1 MPGLTFQ
8 SLQTP
13 ESVFQQQL
21 GEQKKQLQEQFKLGW
36 DEINRRGATL
46 GQAKRDELL
55 AELHSKAKM
64 KALELTQAEQSQAA
78 QFKTIDDM
86 AKQGLVND
94 PDRAK
99 WHLVLGPDADRM
111 MKSQEEPDIMAEY
124 GKADVYGN
132 RIDRELEGFLE
143 QPGETVTKKK
153 MTGLWGSMGTSVNEK
168 VPSKLYTARYK
179 PVTDPKTGQVV
190 EQESWDL
197 ATPEEETEYR
207 SLQAKKQT
215 NERLKAE
222 LSGQIE
228 EVSRL
233 RRVAFSSPKMLGGGA
248 FEQKVSDSVQH
259 TPTVK
264 QLDRTTAETILREA
278 GGDNEKARQIARARG
293 YSL

>member
-1 MPGLTFQ
+1 MPGLPFQ

-21 GEQKKQLQEQFKLGW
+21 GEQKKQLQQQFKLGW
-36 DEINRRGATL
+36 DEINRRGTTL
-46 GQAKRDELL
+46 GQVKRDEML

-86 AKQGLVND
+86 AKQGLVVD

-99 WHLVLGPDADRM
+99 WRLALGPDADRM
-111 MKSQEEPDIMAEY
+111 MKSQEEPDVMAEY

-143 QPGETVTKKK
+143 QPGETITKKK
-153 MTGLWGSMGTSVNEK
+153 YTGLWGGMGTSVSERI
-168 VPSKLYTARYK
+168 PSKLYTAQYR
-179 PVTDPKTGQVV
+179 PMTNPKTGQMV
-190 EQESWDL
+190 EQEFWDP

-207 SLQAKKQT
+207 ALQTKKQT
-215 NERLKAE
+215 NEQLKAE

-228 EVSRL
+228 QVSRL

-248 FEQKVSDSVQH
+248 FEQKVAASVQ
-259 TPTVK
+259 PSVK
-264 QLDRTTAETILREA
+264 QLDQTTAATILREA
-278 GGDNEKARQIARARG
+278 GMDNEKARQIAKARG